1 MSLDFTDGFD
11 GIPSYFSLF
20 AAGHDRYGVIAE
32 ILTSSPSLAFN
43 LIRTVN
49 KAPQLYVIIVNARGF
64 HVPGN
69 E

>member
-1 MSLDFTDGFD
+1 MVSMVYHHIFR
-11 GIPSYFSLF
+11 PYSPRR
-20 AAGHDRYGVIAE
+20 HDRYGVVAE
-32 ILTSSPSLAFN
+32 ILTSSPSLAPFN
-43 LIRTVN
+43 LIRTIN